1 MISSEKNPLPG
12 RYIAFRHPSKE
23 EMQKMLERW
32 GKNKE
37 QSTDGEKQE
46 TRIVEEEMSSAE
58 ETNEADSAQE
68 VDGLELNVSS
78 MSLS

>member
-1 MISSEKNPLPG
+1 
-12 RYIAFRHPSKE
+12 
-23 EMQKMLERW
+23 MLERW

-46 TRIVEEEMSSAE
+46 SRIVEEEMSSAE
-58 ETNEADSAQE
+58 DTNEADSVQE